1 MRRAPYSMLGAA
13 HGDDTML
20 LRPLPY
26 VGDAGWFRGARFAAP
41 PDEPLVV
48 EVVEEYE
55 EDTAPLSWSPSVPL
69 MRDDLVACLRGC
81 GVDNLDA
88 YPAVIVGEETGLEL
102 RGYSAVNL
110 VGLVRAASPAGTAY
124 GPGTASRLLDA
135 DIDALAI
142 DPARAMGLLMFR
154 LAECVTGVVVHDSV
168 RRAVEARREFRDVRF
183 VEPADWMG

>member
-1 MRRAPYSMLGAA
+1 MLAAA
-13 HGDDTML
+13 HAGDTML
-20 LRPLPY
+20 LRPLPS
-26 VGDAGWFRGARFAAP
+26 VRGAGWFRGQRFAAP
-41 PDEPLVV
+41 PDAPLVV
-48 EVVEEYE
+48 EVAD
-55 EDTAPLSWSPSVPL
+55 EDEDGTAPLAWSPWVPL
-69 MRDDLVACLRGC
+69 MRDDLVAFLRGC

-124 GPGTASRLLDA
+124 WPGTASRLLDA

-142 DPARAMGLLMFR
+142 DPARARGLLMFR

-168 RRAVEARREFRDVRF
+168 RRAVEARPEFRDVRF